1 MKVLLDENVSGGLAH
16 ALKALGHTVLAVG
29 PDLPSGSPDEEVF
42 AFILKHQA
50 VLVTRD
56 YHFTNPVRF
65 DSERTQGIIYIHNGN
80 LPSDQEIILATDF
93 LQKHSPEEYKGKLA
107 TLYLNSVTIR

>member
-1 MKVLLDENVSGGLAH
+1 MKVMLDENVSGGLAH

-65 DSERTQGIIYIHNGN
+65 DSARTQGIIYLHNGN
-80 LPSDQEIILATDF
+80 LPSDKEIRLATDF
-93 LQKHSPEEYKGKLA
+93 LQKHSPDEYKGKLV

>member
-1 MKVLLDENVSGGLAH
+1 MKVMLDENVSGGLAH
-16 ALKALGHTVLAVG
+16 ALRKLGHSVLAVG
-29 PDLPSGSPDEEVF
+29 ADLPSGSTDDEVF
-42 AFILKHQA
+42 AFILKQQA

-65 DSERTQGIIYIHNGN
+65 DSERTKGIIYIHNGN
-80 LPSDQEIILATDF
+80 LPSDSEIGLVANF

-107 TLYLNSVTIR
+107 TLYLNSATIR

>member
-16 ALKALGHTVLAVG
+16 ALKKLGYAVLAVG
-29 PDLPSGSPDEEVF
+29 PDLPSGSADEEVF
-42 AFILKHQA
+42 AFILKQQA

-80 LPSDQEIILATDF
+80 LTSDQEIGVVTDF
-93 LQKHSPEEYKGKLA
+93 LQKHSSEEYRGKLA
-107 TLYLNSVTIR
+107 TLYLHSATIR

>member
-1 MKVLLDENVSGGLAH
+1 MKVMLDENVSGGLAH
-16 ALKALGHTVLAVG
+16 ALNKLGHTVLAVG
-29 PDLPSGSPDEEVF
+29 PDLPYGSPDDDVF
-42 AFILKHQA
+42 AFILKQQA

-65 DSERTQGIIYIHNGN
+65 DSEKTQGIIYIHSGN
-80 LPSDQEIILATDF
+80 LRSDQEMSLVTSF
-93 LQKHSPEEYKGKLA
+93 LQKHSPNEYKGKLA

>member
-1 MKVLLDENVSGGLAH
+1 MKVMLDENVSGDLAH
-16 ALKALGHTVLAVG
+16 ALTKLGHIVLAVG
-29 PDLPSGSPDEEVF
+29 PSIPSGSSDEEVF
-42 AFILKHQA
+42 DFILKQQA

-65 DSERTQGIIYIHNGN
+65 DSERTHGIIYVRNGN
-80 LPSDQEIILATDF
+80 LTSDQEVKLVTDF
-93 LQKHSPEEYKGKLA
+93 LQKHPPAEYKGRLA

>member
-1 MKVLLDENVSGGLAH
+1 MKVMLDENVSGSLAH
-16 ALKALGHTVLAVG
+16 ALEKLGHAILAVG
-29 PDLPSGSPDEEVF
+29 PDLPSGSSDEEVF
-42 AFILKHQA
+42 AFVLKQQA

-65 DSERTQGIIYIHNGN
+65 NSEKSHGIIYIHNGN
-80 LPSDQEIILATDF
+80 LTSDQEIRLVTDF
-93 LQKHSPEEYKGKLA
+93 LQRRSPEEYKGKLA

>member
-16 ALKALGHTVLAVG
+16 ALSKLGHAVLAVG

-42 AFILKHQA
+42 AFVLKRQA
-50 VLVTRD
+50 VLITRD

-65 DSERTQGIIYIHNGN
+65 DSERTQGIVYIHNGN
-80 LPSDQEIILATDF
+80 LTSDQEIGLVTDF

>member
-16 ALKALGHTVLAVG
+16 ALKKLGHAVLAVG
-29 PDLPSGSPDEEVF
+29 PDLPSGSPDEAVF
-42 AFILKHQA
+42 AFLLKQQA

-65 DSERTQGIIYIHNGN
+65 DSEKTHGIIYIHNGN
-80 LPSDQEIILATDF
+80 LTSDQEIRLVTDF
-93 LQKHSPEEYKGKLA
+93 LQKHTPEEYRGKLV